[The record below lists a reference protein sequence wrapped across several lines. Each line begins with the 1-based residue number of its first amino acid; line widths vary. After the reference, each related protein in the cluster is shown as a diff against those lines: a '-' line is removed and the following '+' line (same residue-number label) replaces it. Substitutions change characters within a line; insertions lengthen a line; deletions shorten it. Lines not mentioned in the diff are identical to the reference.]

1 MHKSS
6 PDDSRLARLINETLK
21 VLELTEK
28 ELRRK
33 ERDVYDL
40 STFFATAQN
49 ADTKVKLTTSAS
61 CVFILFAN
69 LAPAFIHCFPR
80 DGLNC
85 KMLGSKL
92 KNPN

>member
-21 VLELTEK
+21 VLELTET
-28 ELRRK
+28 ELQRK
-33 ERDVYDL
+33 ERDIYDL
-40 STFFATAQN
+40 STFFAIAQN
-49 ADTKVKLTTSAS
+49 ADTNVRLTTSAS

-69 LAPAFIHCFPR
+69 VAPAFIDCFPR

-85 KMLGSKL
+85 KMLG
-92 KNPN
+92 